1 MQRPQTLLPG
11 NFRNRLE
18 NRGMLIGNHL
28 SLRTLQ
34 LTPTPKKPVATGPRY
49 NCQSCS
55 PPRERVV
62 KITVNP
68 SLFELFKIGIGPSS
82 SHTVGPMR
90 AALRFSR
97 QLASTGLLHRTAKLN
112 VDLYGSLALTGIG
125 HGTDRAILLGLL
137 GEAPDTVDPAT
148 VEASIAAIRSTGQLA
163 LAGSVT
169 TPFTDA
175 ENLHF
180 HRNQMYPDPA
190 VVSHPNGM
198 RFTAFDLDG
207 ALLADEV
214 FYSIGGGFI
223 VSEAERTAESLTSA
237 RTVPYPFRSSADLLS
252 TAKQHNLTIAN
263 LLLANEVA
271 LLNDPTITINR
282 PQPASIEA
290 PSEAQARVP
299 HPSQSH
305 RGEWGEQS
313 SQRHGE
319 SAAQSAEEKIRASIL
334 TLWQVMQQC
343 TTRGIATEGILPGGL
358 NVRRRAHR
366 LAERLNTIGSKDP
379 LAPIDWVTVYAMA
392 VNEEN
397 AAGGRVVT
405 APTNGAA
412 GVIPAIAH
420 YYMRFVEVTE
430 AQSNAP
436 QANQKQA
443 DLAKEQAAK
452 EEGLIRY
459 FLTAAAIG
467 ILYKENASISG
478 AEVGCQGEVGV
489 ACSMAAGGLVAAL
502 GGNNKQVECAAEIGM
517 EHNLGMTCDPIG
529 GLVQIPCIER
539 NAMGAVKAVN
549 ACRLAMDEG
558 GEHKVSLDQ
567 VIKTMYETGRDMQ
580 SRYKETS
587 LGGLAVNV
595 IEC

>member
-1 MQRPQTLLPG
+1 
-11 NFRNRLE
+11 
-18 NRGMLIGNHL
+18 
-28 SLRTLQ
+28 
-34 LTPTPKKPVATGPRY
+34 
-49 NCQSCS
+49 
-55 PPRERVV
+55 
-62 KITVNP
+62 VNT

-97 QLASTGLLHRTAKLN
+97 QLNSSGILSHTASVT

-137 GEAPDTVDPAT
+137 GEAPDSVDPAM
-148 VEASIAAIRSTGQLA
+148 VEEKISSIRATGFL
-163 LAGSVT
+163 LLNGSQT
-169 TPFTDA
+169 IPFT
-175 ENLHF
+175 ESTNLLF
-180 HRNQMYPDPA
+180 HCNQMYPDPN
-190 VVSHPNGM
+190 VISHPNGM
-198 RFTAFDLDG
+198 RFTAFDR
-207 ALLADEV
+207 AATILAEEV

-237 RTVPYPFRSSADLLS
+237 RTVPYPFRSAADLLS
-252 TAKQHNLTIAN
+252 TAKEKNLTIAN

-271 LLNDPTITINR
+271 LLNDPAISISR
-282 PQPASIEA
+282 PQDPDT
-290 PSEAQARVP
+290 VL
-299 HPSQSH
+299 HLDQSP
-305 RGEWGEQS
+305 
-313 SQRHGE
+313 
-319 SAAQSAEEKIRASIL
+319 EEKIRASIL
-334 TLWQVMQQC
+334 ALWRVMQQC
-343 TTRGIATEGILPGGL
+343 TLRGIATEGTLPGGL

-412 GVIPAIAH
+412 GVIPAIGH
-420 YYMRFVEVTE
+420 YYLRFIEGNDE
-430 AQSNAP
+430 E
-436 QANQKQA
+436 KQ
-443 DLAKEQAAK
+443 
-452 EEGLIRY
+452 EGILRY

-502 GGNNKQVECAAEIGM
+502 NGTNAQIEHAAEIAM

-539 NAMGAVKAVN
+539 NGMGAVKAIN
-549 ACRLAMDEG
+549 ACRMAMHETGD
-558 GEHKVSLDQ
+558 HKLSLDQ
-567 VIKTMYETGRDMQ
+567 VIATMYQTGLDMQ

-587 LGGLAVNV
+587 LAGLALNI

>member
-1 MQRPQTLLPG
+1 MNT
-11 NFRNRLE
+11 
-18 NRGMLIGNHL
+18 
-28 SLRTLQ
+28 
-34 LTPTPKKPVATGPRY
+34 
-49 NCQSCS
+49 
-55 PPRERVV
+55 
-62 KITVNP
+62 

-90 AALRFSR
+90 AALRFTRELTS
-97 QLASTGLLHRTAKLN
+97 ANLLEKTAKVN

-148 VEASIAAIRSTGQLA
+148 VEAKIAAIRSTGTLKLGGRIA
-163 LAGSVT
+163 I
-169 TPFTDA
+169 PFTEA
-175 ENLHF
+175 ENLNF
-180 HRNQMYPDPA
+180 RRNQMYPDPE
-190 VVSHPNGM
+190 VHSHPNGM
-198 RFTAFDLDG
+198 RFTAFDNTSATLC
-207 ALLADEV
+207 EVV

-223 VSEAERTAESLTSA
+223 VSEAERTAPSHTST
-237 RTVPYPFRSSADLLS
+237 RNVPYPFRSAADLLA
-252 TAKQHNLTIAN
+252 TAKQHNLTIAE
-263 LLLANEVA
+263 LVLTNEVA
-271 LLNDPTITINR
+271 LLNDPNIHINR
-282 PQPASIEA
+282 PTPIESLIKGTASAVPRPSLAEWALA
-290 PSEAQARVP
+290 PGVRS
-299 HPSQSH
+299 SSFQSP
-305 RGEWGEQS
+305 EDQ
-313 SQRHGE
+313 
-319 SAAQSAEEKIRASIL
+319 IRASIL
-334 TLWQVMQQC
+334 ALWQAMQQC
-343 TTRGIATEGILPGGL
+343 TERGIATEGTLPGGL

-379 LAPIDWVTVYAMA
+379 LAPIDWVTVYAIA

-412 GVIPAIAH
+412 GVIPAIAN
-420 YYMRFVEVTE
+420 YYTHFIEGTPE
-430 AQSNAP
+430 E
-436 QANQKQA
+436 KQ
-443 DLAKEQAAK
+443 
-452 EEGLIRY
+452 EGIIRY

-502 GGNNKQVECAAEIGM
+502 NGTNAQIEHAAEIAM

-539 NAMGAVKAVN
+539 NGMGAVKAIN
-549 ACRLAMDEG
+549 AARMAMHESGD
-558 GEHKVSLDQ
+558 HKLSLDQ
-567 VIKTMYETGRDMQ
+567 VIATMYQTGLDMQ

-587 LGGLAVNV
+587 LAGLALNI